1 MVKENLKP
9 KTSKSM
15 REEVKNKDIPIE
27 MGEEEKS
34 MEESS
39 ETSFNNILSTIK
51 DKQEEFGRMLSG
63 YSNLNKKTLIDVIE
77 TDDSIIV
84 KADLPR
90 LKKEDIEIAISEDSI
105 DIYAEFAEEH
115 MDEEVNYIQRERS
128 YGKIS
133 RSVTLPSKVKF
144 KEAEGNFEN
153 SVLTVKI
160 PKLEKETLKLKIE

>member
-1 MVKENLKP
+1 MVKDNLKP
-9 KTSKSM
+9 KTSKSK
-15 REEVKNKDIPIE
+15 EEVKNKDIPIE

-51 DKQEEFGRMLSG
+51 DKQEEFGRMLSD
-63 YSNLNKKTLIDVIE
+63 YTNLNKKTLIDVIE

-133 RSVTLPSKVKF
+133 RIGYITLQ
-144 KEAEGNFEN
+144 G
-153 SVLTVKI
+153 KI
-160 PKLEKETLKLKIE
+160 

>member
-1 MVKENLKP
+1 M
-9 KTSKSM
+9 
-15 REEVKNKDIPIE
+15 
-27 MGEEEKS
+27 
-34 MEESS
+34 
-39 ETSFNNILSTIK
+39 
-51 DKQEEFGRMLSG
+51 
-63 YSNLNKKTLIDVIE
+63 IDVIE

-115 MDEEVNYIQRERS
+115 VDEEVNYIQRERS